1 VCWVDREEGEDV
13 MLGIH
18 AVERAKGRGKIKCR
32 KVEFDYL
39 SIRDKREGGNGKG
52 KDRNV
57 ESGN

>member
-1 VCWVDREEGEDV
+1 VCWIGREEGEDV

-39 SIRDKREGGNGKG
+39 SIRDEREGGNGKG
-52 KDRNV
+52 KD
-57 ESGN
+57 